1 MFWLCTFFVWL
12 HTLYRSRLAGPR
24 PPWLLLGSALVIA
37 PLLLSWIAAS
47 LSFYV
52 VFSPSALVTRPNL
65 KWARDATERA
75 AVIAERTDRSRCPDG
90 EKWLRDG
97 QPIGVAVTLSGGGYL
112 AWAHR
117 FRGCG
122 QQAVILTRPAA
133 NKLGM
138 QYHLQGILRQSGDRL
153 RLNVSLSERFI
164 GQQIWAEHYEYQL
177 VDAFSVQDEIARQIA
192 SAVAN
197 QLYATESASARLQSP
212 KNLSAWQC
220 IVRALLL
227 ISTRNKAEVKAAE
240 ELLTRAISIDPKSA
254 SAYSLHSF
262 VSTLRVHL
270 GWQTRRQ
277 ALPHA
282 LRTAEKARALNP
294 DEPWAHLALGY
305 ALTHS
310 RPDEALEPL
319 EHGLTL
325 DPNLSMARFFVH
337 LFGQLRKGFHACPN
351 GGTPQVIRLVG
362 PRQCRNAR

>member
-1 MFWLCTFFVWL
+1 
-12 HTLYRSRLAGPR
+12 
-24 PPWLLLGSALVIA
+24 
-37 PLLLSWIAAS
+37 
-47 LSFYV
+47 
-52 VFSPSALVTRPNL
+52 
-65 KWARDATERA
+65 
-75 AVIAERTDRSRCPDG
+75 
-90 EKWLRDG
+90 
-97 QPIGVAVTLSGGGYL
+97 
-112 AWAHR
+112 
-117 FRGCG
+117 
-122 QQAVILTRPAA
+122 
-133 NKLGM
+133 M

-192 SAVAN
+192 SAVEN

-310 RPDEALEPL
+310 RPDKALEPL

-325 DPNLSMARFFVH
+325 DPNLSMAHYLIAFSSTFLGDYEKAFTHAQMAER
-337 LFGQLRKGFHACPN
+337 LRSYDLLARGNVGTHDNVRATACIVA
-351 GGTPQVIRLVG
+351 GRYREGMEFAHRVITQS
-362 PRQCRNAR
+362 PRQTPAFRSFIVNAACAGEREQAASAFESLRRLTPVTQKWLDEFSQVWSRREHYQKYVEAFRTSGLG